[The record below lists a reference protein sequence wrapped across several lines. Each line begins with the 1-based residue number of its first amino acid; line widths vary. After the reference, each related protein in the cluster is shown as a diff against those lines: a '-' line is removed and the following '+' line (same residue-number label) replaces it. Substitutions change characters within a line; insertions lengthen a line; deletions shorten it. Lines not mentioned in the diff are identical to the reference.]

1 MITDYAKE
9 YVIYRYYFCFFD
21 IYQKTKIPGSLNIR
35 ALFYSFIQ
43 VEFMKKGNGVK
54 LFVMFRI
61 NLIKFSFQNFATGIK
76 VKDQKFVRK
85 FE

>member
-43 VEFMKKGNGVK
+43 VEFMKKGNGNFVSK
-54 LFVMFRI
+54 LC
-61 NLIKFSFQNFATGIK
+61 NWN

>member
-21 IYQKTKIPGSLNIR
+21 IYQKTKIPIR

-54 LFVMFRI
+54 LFLMFRI
-61 NLIKFSFQNFATGIK
+61 NLIKFSFQNFATGI
-76 VKDQKFVRK
+76 
-85 FE
+85 

>member
-21 IYQKTKIPGSLNIR
+21 IYQKMKIPGSLNIR

-54 LFVMFRI
+54 LFAMFRI
-61 NLIKFSFQNFATGIK
+61 F
-76 VKDQKFVRK
+76 D
-85 FE
+85 